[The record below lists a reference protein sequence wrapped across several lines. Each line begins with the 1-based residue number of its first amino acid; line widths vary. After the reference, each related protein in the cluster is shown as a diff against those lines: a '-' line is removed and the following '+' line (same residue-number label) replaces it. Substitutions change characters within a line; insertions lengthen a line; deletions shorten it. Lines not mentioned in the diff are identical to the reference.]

1 MLKNHLIVALR
12 HLLRN
17 RLYSGLNIFG
27 LVAGI
32 LCFSLIT
39 LYITHELD
47 YDKYHEKKNRI
58 YRLALGRLSENAPGS
73 CVSAGVMPGVLK
85 EEYTGIENFA
95 RFRKLPSLV
104 SVKDNSVFEE
114 NFFFTDSTVFK
125 VFSFELTDGNP
136 ATALVDPYSVV
147 LTESTAAR
155 YFGKTND
162 ILGQLLL
169 VDDAMTFRVTGVMKD
184 VPGNSHFSFDFL
196 ASASTLPMHPQE
208 HVRTYQLTGWYS
220 HYFHNYL
227 LLDENADPAA
237 VAENIKT
244 AAKLHSNPEEYELYG
259 TNMGLFLQPLTEIHL
274 NPLFGEIEPQGD
286 RSILAVLGV
295 VAIIILL
302 LACVNF
308 TNINT
313 TLSMLRRR
321 EIGMRKMLGARK
333 IQLTLQFFG
342 ETALVT
348 FLAFAVSIAIAWMI
362 LPSFNSFTGKELTL
376 RMIFSFPTLSI
387 LVAAMALTA
396 MIASFYPAVF
406 VGRFSPV
413 AILRGEGSRGK
424 RKLGFRKSIVVF
436 QFVVSIVLVAGSLI
450 ISSQV
455 DHMLRYDLGL
465 KTDRVLAIPTHGDPA
480 INNRLH
486 IFFERA
492 RQLPQVESSTV
503 SELIPGETIFGI
515 VARIDNREETQN
527 FRTMG
532 IGFGYL
538 DTYKIQLVAGRDF
551 DPKQPLDSVLE
562 RVIVNET
569 FAARLGWTPQE
580 AVGKTYDAG
589 GDGQNAGEIV
599 GVVKDFNFT
608 SLKAGVA
615 PVVMGNFPYFYST
628 VSIRLSDQAPLDT
641 SIAGLEKVWHSVY
654 PARPFDFRFAD
665 TSVQKQY
672 QAEKKFGTLF
682 ALFSTLAIF
691 IGILGLFGMLS
702 LDLTFRT
709 REIGIRKVLGAGIH
723 NLVNELSRDFMRLLL
738 VAAVL
743 SLPLA
748 WWLAD
753 KWLSGFAYKVESVW
767 MRIVG
772 PAVLIFVMTFVLIG
786 LQTFRASL
794 QNPADVLR
802 RD

>member
-1 MLKNHLIVALR
+1 MLRNHLVVALR

-17 RLYSGLNIFG
+17 GLYSGLNIFG

-47 YDKYHEKKNRI
+47 YDTYHEKKNRI
-58 YRLALGRLSENAPGS
+58 YRLALGRLAENTPGS

-85 EEYTGIENFA
+85 EEYAGIENYA

-104 SVKDNSVFEE
+104 AFNDNSNFEE
-114 NFFFTDSTVFK
+114 NFFFTDSTVFD
-125 VFSFELTDGNP
+125 VFSFTMVDGNP
-136 ATALVDPYSVV
+136 NTALTDPYSIV
-147 LTESTAAR
+147 LTESAAIK
-155 YFGKTND
+155 YFGKTENV
-162 ILGQLLL
+162 LGQLLL
-169 VDDAMTFRVTGVMKD
+169 VDDAMTFKVTGVMKD
-184 VPGNSHFSFDFL
+184 VPGNSHLSFDLL
-196 ASASTLPMHPQE
+196 ASAATLPMHPQE

-227 LLDENADPAA
+227 LLDENADPAV

-259 TNMGLFLQPLTEIHL
+259 TNMGLFLQPLTDIHL

-286 RSILAVLGV
+286 RSILAVLAV

-333 IQLTLQFFG
+333 IQLTLQFLG
-342 ETALVT
+342 ETAIVT
-348 FLAFAVSIAIAWMI
+348 LLSFAISITIAWI
-362 LPSFNSFTGKELTL
+362 VLPSFNSFTGKDLSL
-376 RMIFSFPTLSI
+376 RMIFTFPTFGI
-387 LVAAMALTA
+387 LAGAMLLTA
-396 MIASFYPAVF
+396 VIASFYPAIF
-406 VGRFSPV
+406 VGRFAPV
-413 AILRGEGSRGK
+413 AILRGDVSKGK
-424 RKLGFRKSIVVF
+424 RKLGLRKSIIVL

-465 KTDRVLAIPTHGDPA
+465 KTDRVLAVPTHGDPA
-480 INNRLH
+480 INKRLH
-486 IFFERA
+486 LFFDRA
-492 RQLPQVESSTV
+492 NQLPQVEGSAV
-503 SELIPGETIFGI
+503 SELVPGETIFGI
-515 VARIDNREETQN
+515 VARIDNKEETRN
-527 FRTMG
+527 FPTMG

-538 DTYKIQLVAGRDF
+538 DTYKMKLIAGRDF
-551 DPKQPLDSVLE
+551 DPAQPLDSVLE

-569 FAARLGWTPQE
+569 FAARHGWTPQE
-580 AVGKTYDAG
+580 AIGKTYDAG
-589 GDGQNAGEIV
+589 GDGQNVGEIV

-615 PVVMGNFPYFYST
+615 PVVMGNFPYFYSV
-628 VSIRLSDQAPLDT
+628 VSIRLNDNATLDA
-641 SIAGLEKVWHSVY
+641 SITELEKVWHSVY
-654 PARPFDFRFAD
+654 PTRPFDFRFAD
-665 TSVQKQY
+665 DSVQKQY

-682 ALFSTLAIF
+682 SLFSTLAIF
-691 IGILGLFGMLS
+691 IGVLGLFGMVS
-702 LDLTFRT
+702 LDLSFRT
-709 REIGIRKVLGAGIH
+709 KEIGIRKVLGAGM
-723 NLVNELSRDFMRLLL
+723 NSLVNVLSKDFLRLVL
-738 VAAVL
+738 VAVAV
-743 SLPLA
+743 SLPLS
-748 WWLAD
+748 WWLAN
-753 KWLSGFAYKVESVW
+753 KWLSGFAYKVESIWVLI
-767 MRIVG
+767 IV

-786 LQTFRASL
+786 LQTFKASL

-802 RD
+802 CD

>member
-1 MLKNHLIVALR
+1 MLKNHLTVALR

-17 RLYSGLNIFG
+17 GLYSGLNLFG

-47 YDKYHEKKNRI
+47 YDNYHEKKDRI
-58 YRLALGRLSENAPGS
+58 YRLVLGRLAENSPGS
-73 CVSAGVMPGVLK
+73 CVSAGVMPNVLK
-85 EEYTGIENFA
+85 EEYTGIESYA

-104 SVKDNSVFEE
+104 SVKDNSNFEE
-114 NFFFTDSTVFK
+114 NFFFTDSTVFD
-125 VFSFELTDGNP
+125 VFSFQMVDGN
-136 ATALVDPYSVV
+136 ANTALTDPYSIV
-147 LTESTAAR
+147 LTESTAIK
-155 YFGKTND
+155 YFGKTGN

-169 VDDAMTFRVTGVMKD
+169 VDDAMTFKVTGVVKD
-184 VPGNSHFSFDFL
+184 VPGNSHLSFDLL

-227 LLDENADPAA
+227 LLDENADPAI

-259 TNMGLFLQPLTEIHL
+259 TNMGLFLQPLTDIHL

-286 RSILAVLGV
+286 RAILTVLGA

-321 EIGMRKMLGARK
+321 EIGMRKILGARK
-333 IQLTLQFFG
+333 IQLTLQFLG
-342 ETALVT
+342 ETALIT
-348 FLAFAVSIAIAWMI
+348 MLAFAIGITVAWII
-362 LPSFNSFTGKELTL
+362 LPSFNTFADKDLRL
-376 RMIFSFPTLSI
+376 RMIFTFPTVAI
-387 LVAAMALTA
+387 LVGAMMLTA

-413 AILRGEGSRGK
+413 AILRGDIPKGK
-424 RKLGFRKSIVVF
+424 RKLGLRKSIIVF
-436 QFVVSIVLVAGSLI
+436 QFVVSMVLVAGSMV

-455 DHMLRYDLGL
+455 DHMLLYDLGL
-465 KTDRVLAIPTHGDPA
+465 RTDRVLAVPTHGDPA
-480 INNRLH
+480 INSRLPL
-486 IFFERA
+486 FFERVN
-492 RQLPQVESSTV
+492 QLPQVEGSAV

-515 VARIDNREETQN
+515 VARIDNREEPQN

-532 IGFGYL
+532 VGFGYL
-538 DTYKIQLVAGRDF
+538 NTYRMQLVAGRDF
-551 DPKQPLDSVLE
+551 DPGQPLDSVLE

-569 FAARLGWTPQE
+569 FAARHNWTPQE
-580 AVGKTYDAG
+580 AIGKTYDAG
-589 GDGQNAGEIV
+589 GDGQNIGEII

-608 SLKAGVA
+608 SLKAGLA
-615 PVVMGNFPYFYST
+615 PVVMGNFPYFYSVISVRLKDQ
-628 VSIRLSDQAPLDT
+628 VSLNA
-641 SIAGLEKVWHSVY
+641 SISELENVWHSVY
-654 PARPFDFRFAD
+654 PTRPFDFRFAD
-665 TSVQKQY
+665 DSVQKQY
-672 QAEKKFGTLF
+672 QAEKKFGILF
-682 ALFSTLAIF
+682 SLFSTLAIF
-691 IGILGLFGMLS
+691 IGVLGLFGMVS
-702 LDLTFRT
+702 LDLSFRT
-709 REIGIRKVLGAGIH
+709 KEIGIRKVLGAGVNSLI
-723 NLVNELSRDFMRLLL
+723 NVLSKDFLKLVF
-738 VAAVL
+738 VAVAV
-743 SLPLA
+743 SLPLS
-748 WWLAD
+748 WWLAG
-753 KWLSGFAYKVESVW
+753 KWLSGFAYKVDSVW
-767 MRIVG
+767 MLITG